1 MQRGTK
7 QALTKCKQAVGQFV
21 GAGRASKLR
30 PGPIGS
36 KVRRHVWLSQVLEK
50 EAVF

>member
-1 MQRGTK
+1 MEPGTK
-7 QALTKCKQAVGQFV
+7 QTLTKCKQAVGQFV
-21 GAGRASKLR
+21 VGGRASKLR
-30 PGPIGS
+30 PGPVGS